1 MHRTTAADV
10 VARRCSGPR
19 SPGGDQVAAR
29 LGREWQRLRL
39 DPGALRR
46 ADKWR
51 IVDSSPR
58 DLDEVLTA
66 VGFGVGRSAEADRR
80 LTALVALAASDDLA
94 GRVVIQRLMPGL
106 LAEAARRRASGRCDV
121 LDELVGA
128 AWISIRT
135 YNQTRRPG
143 CIAAALLADARHR
156 AFRSVERRRWTDER
170 PTDLVDAIPA
180 ADREPHPVEELAELF
195 DEALAAG
202 VDEQDLDL
210 LRRLLHTPRLIDAAV
225 ALDVT
230 TRTVRNRRDRVAKK
244 LRSIAL
250 AA

>member
-10 VARRCSGPR
+10 PTRRCSGPR
-19 SPGGDQVAAR
+19 TMRSAQVAAR
-29 LGREWQRLRL
+29 LGREWQRLRV
-39 DPGALRR
+39 DPTALRR
-46 ADKWR
+46 ADRWR
-51 IVDSSPR
+51 IVDRPVS
-58 DLDEVLTA
+58 DLDAVLAA

-80 LTALVALAASDDLA
+80 LTTLVALAATDDLA
-94 GRVVIQRLMPGL
+94 GRVVVQRLMPGL
-106 LAEAARRRASGRCDV
+106 MAEAARRWAPDRCDV
-121 LDELVGA
+121 LDELIGA

-135 YNQTRRPG
+135 YNQARRPG

-170 PTDLVDAIPA
+170 PTDLFDAIPA

-195 DEALAAG
+195 DEAQAAG

-210 LRRLLHTPRLIDAAV
+210 LRRLLRTPRVTDAAI

-230 TRTVRNRRDRVAKK
+230 ARTIRNRRDRVAKK

>member
-1 MHRTTAADV
+1 MHRTTAAD
-10 VARRCSGPR
+10 APTRRCSESR
-19 SPGGDQVAAR
+19 SPGSDRLAAR
-29 LGREWQRLRL
+29 LGREWQRLRV
-39 DPGALRR
+39 DPSALRR
-46 ADKWR
+46 ADRWL
-51 IVDSSPR
+51 IVDRPVS
-58 DLDEVLTA
+58 DLDEVLAA
-66 VGFGVGRSAEADRR
+66 VGFGVSRSAEADRR
-80 LTALVALAASDDLA
+80 LTALVALASTDDLA
-94 GRVVIQRLMPGL
+94 GRVVVQRLMPGL
-106 LAEAARRRASGRCDV
+106 LAEAARRRAPGRCDV

-135 YNQTRRPG
+135 YNQARRPG

-210 LRRLLHTPRLIDAAV
+210 LRRLLRTPRVTDAAI

-230 TRTVRNRRDRVAKK
+230 TRTIRNRRDRVAKR